1 MISRLFDAAAQRAAR
16 NGNDLLMSSKVDGEW
31 KALSAAHCWDT
42 ARKLAAGILK
52 LGISEDLTSVET
64 QEKIIILSPNRPE
77 WILADMAVQM
87 TGAVLTPLYPTM
99 NPKELKF
106 ILEETG
112 ARIVI
117 LADADLYKRFGATLK
132 EMGSIKHLISFD
144 PHPEMLHWEKLMVDG
159 EFISDAQ
166 IDRIKNETLAT
177 IIYTSGTTGDPKG
190 VMLTHKNL
198 VSNLLQCMPYFGF
211 VKPGEPALSFLPL
224 NHVFERMITYLYFYA
239 GLGVYYA
246 EGMETIG
253 ANLREV
259 KPVVFTTVPRL
270 LEKVYERIMA
280 QGMELTG
287 IKRRMFF
294 WALDLAKEWDNA
306 KPKGVFYQMQLAIA
320 DKLVLSKWREALGG
334 KVKAIVSGSAALQ
347 ERLNRI
353 FTSTGMI
360 VMEGYGLTECS
371 PCVSVNHY
379 ESAGRRIGTLG
390 LPLDGVE
397 VKLAED
403 SEILVRGDNVMVGYY
418 KRPEETAKTFTEDG
432 WFKTGDM
439 AKYVGDGFMKIT
451 DRKKEI
457 FKTSGGKY
465 VAPQVVENKMRESPF
480 IEQILVVGEGQKFIS
495 ALIVPAF
502 GAVKKW
508 LEHHQHAVP
517 DSRAE
522 ICIMPEV
529 RKLLREQLNKFNAEF
544 SQVEKVKKFT
554 LLPKEWTIDTGEL
567 TPSLKVKRKV
577 MEEKYAAEI
586 ADFYESE
593 GEATE

>member
-1 MISRLFDAAAQRAAR
+1 
-16 NGNDLLMSSKVDGEW
+16 MSAKINGEW
-31 KALSAAHCWDT
+31 KGLSAQHCWDIS
-42 ARKLAAGILK
+42 RKFAAGILK
-52 LGISEDLTSVET
+52 LGISEDLSSVES

-77 WILADMAVQM
+77 WILADLAVQM

-106 ILEETG
+106 ILKETG

-117 LADADLYKRFGATLK
+117 LADGDIYKRFGEVLK
-132 EMGSIKHLISFD
+132 AEPGVEYILSFD
-144 PHPEMLHWEKLMVDG
+144 QHPEMRHWEDLMTEG
-159 EFISDAQ
+159 EAISESHTDQ
-166 IDRIKNETLAT
+166 IKTGTLAT

-198 VSNLLQCMPYFGF
+198 CGNMLQCMPYFGF
-211 VKPGEPALSFLPL
+211 VKPGEAALSFLPL
-224 NHVFERMITYLYFYA
+224 NHVFERMITYLYFHA
-239 GLGVYYA
+239 GLSVYYA

-270 LEKVYERIMA
+270 LEKVYERIVA
-280 QGMELTG
+280 AGMELTG
-287 IKRRMFF
+287 IKRKMFF
-294 WALDLAKEWDNA
+294 WALNLAKEWDNT
-306 KPKGVFYQMQLAIA
+306 KPRGIFYQAQLALA

-334 KVKAIVSGSAALQ
+334 NVKAIISGSAPLQ

-371 PCVSVNHY
+371 PCVAVNHY
-379 ESAGRRIGTLG
+379 ESAGRRIGSLG
-390 LPLDGVE
+390 LPLDTVE

-403 SEILVRGDNVMVGYY
+403 GEILVKGDNVMQGYY

-439 AKYVGDGFMKIT
+439 AKYIDGNFLKMT

-465 VAPQVVENKMRESPF
+465 VAPQVIENKMRESPF
-480 IEQILVVGEGQKFIS
+480 VEQIIVVGEGEKFIS

-502 GAVKKW
+502 STLKKW
-508 LEHHQHAVP
+508 MKQNNHPIP
-517 DSRAE
+517 DSPADL
-522 ICIMPEV
+522 CTLPEV
-529 RKLLREQLNKFNAEF
+529 RKLLREQINKYNAEF

-577 MEEKYAAEI
+577 MHEKYATEI
-586 ADFYESE
+586 ADFYAEKE
-593 GEATE
+593 EVEE